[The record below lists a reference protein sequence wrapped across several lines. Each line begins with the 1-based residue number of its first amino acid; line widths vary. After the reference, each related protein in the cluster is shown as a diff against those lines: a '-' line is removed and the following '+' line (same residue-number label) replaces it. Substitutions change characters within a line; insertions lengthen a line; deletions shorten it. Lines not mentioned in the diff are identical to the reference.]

1 MSANNKARGRAWEA
15 GCPSPYQGRDL
26 THFPDWHNLI
36 VWDAFFN
43 NLTAGLMIV
52 STVAWLS
59 GPSSL
64 GHIMPLALT
73 MALLLV
79 IADLLILVMDL
90 GDPWRFLH
98 SMRVMR
104 LTSPLSIGVW
114 GLTSYAACLAVAV
127 LLSWTVWFVG
137 GGFFAGAVLV
147 GLRNLF
153 IVMSLVAAIVIV
165 CYKGVVFSCTSQPGL
180 CEARWL
186 PPFMVTDAMLMGF
199 GVFTLIALLTIP
211 PQDFQLLVAPAIM
224 LLCARCTA
232 FALLWQDVK
241 NRARLIYGAENRF
254 VGWSVF
260 VFGGI
265 LPLALL
271 FFGFFGLALASMLV
285 ICCGLLERYW
295 LIGLARPAERR
306 SESK

>member
-1 MSANNKARGRAWEA
+1 MGEHNARLDKAWIA
-15 GCPSPYQGRDL
+15 CQPSRYQKRDL

-52 STVAWLS
+52 STVAWLA

-79 IADLLILVMDL
+79 AVDLIILVMDL

-114 GLTSYAACLAVAV
+114 GLTSYGACLSAAV

-137 GGFFAGAVLV
+137 GGFFAGPVLL
-147 GLRNLF
+147 GLRNMF

-180 CEARWL
+180 CKARWL

-199 GVFTLIALLTIP
+199 AVYTLLALLSIP
-211 PQDFQLLVAPAIM
+211 PQDWDLLVAPTIM

-232 FALLWQDVK
+232 LALLWQDVK
-241 NRARLIYGAENRF
+241 ARARRVYHAENIF
-254 VGWSVF
+254 TMCGAF
-260 VFGGI
+260 IFGGI
-265 LPLALL
+265 VPLALVFL
-271 FFGFFGLALASMLV
+271 GFFGLALGAMLV
-285 ICCGLLERYW
+285 ICCGVLERYW
-295 LIGLARPAERR
+295 LIGLAQPPND
-306 SESK
+306 